1 MKSWTPLANPQN
13 VTIQGDEV
21 GFCGRPPWP
30 RVRPARPGPARC
42 QQPQPRCRGPCSR
55 RCRRRLRRGCFSCVP
70 RREGLAAALQAFS
83 RPPFLAAAVGLAAGL
98 RLLPRA
104 AIPRRR
110 TRPFSPPHTAF
121 LAATL
126 PRNRSSSR
134 PIPSAAICAT
144 ISSPRPSSPPL
155 PSSPPPVGC
164 CSSFSP
170 FPFPRR
176 RCFLAA
182 IAFLVAAVPVRCP
195 VPAASFV
202 RRHRLPRD
210 PRYLHRRSHTTVPR
224 RRLCPSSSLPLPR
237 FRPRSLPLCDA
248 PAPRSVGPLP
258 DFGLRSSLEG
268 LPRTR
273 LPYLYV
279 DA

>member
-1 MKSWTPLANPQN
+1 MAASSTSSPGSSALPAASATLPRPLLTQMPPPTPEGVLLL
-13 VTIQGDEV
+13 
-21 GFCGRPPWP
+21 RSSP
-30 RVRPARPGPARC
+30 RRARC
-42 QQPQPRCRGPCSR
+42 S
-55 RCRRRLRRGCFSCVP
+55 
-70 RREGLAAALQAFS
+70 
-83 RPPFLAAAVGLAAGL
+83 AAGL
-98 RLLPRA
+98 LSPALPRCSRW
-104 AIPRRR
+104 PRRR
-110 TRPFSPPHTAF
+110 PSAPSSRRYSSSPHTAF

-273 LPYLYV
+273 FPYLYV